1 MEEGYTEPTLDSLGG
16 ASLYIPS
23 FTPRRALFHLMM
35 DSLSSSMPW
44 THPRTEQP
52 CLCPLGPQ
60 GPHSPPHVPGGCYG
74 PSPQVRKPQGPGRR
88 GQAGSGQASLVP
100 EAWSWHL
107 TVWGPEAASSW
118 VTGCWEDA
126 GQPGPHHVW
135 TRRGRGSTR
144 QGHIWLPF
152 FMEGPVSKPPA
163 CLLILP
169 GSTAQS

>member
-1 MEEGYTEPTLDSLGG
+1 MQTRIHHKPPDQEQGRGQLLFNWTAGSRHSRDLPKLLSAPAPMEEGYTEPTLDSLGG

-107 TVWGPEAASSW
+107 TVWGA
-118 VTGCWEDA
+118 
-126 GQPGPHHVW
+126 
-135 TRRGRGSTR
+135 
-144 QGHIWLPF
+144 
-152 FMEGPVSKPPA
+152 
-163 CLLILP
+163 
-169 GSTAQS
+169 